1 MKRRGRLLTWVGL
14 CACGMMGAIGT
25 VGVLGTIGCGG
36 EGSDSIPS
44 AAPGGGTQ
52 SATGSS
58 ADPKAEASAKVD
70 AGEPE
75 LAVRAVLEGV
85 RDGKAS
91 PIWTFLPSRYQRD
104 INRLVQDFAG
114 RVDAEVWDRAFVT
127 FKRLL
132 DVARSKKDLLI
143 NNPGLAL
150 REIDQKQLDENWPAL
165 LGLFD
170 TLLTSELKE
179 VKTLK
184 TFDGQKFFAGTGTR
198 FLDQLRTLS
207 STDASDPLGD
217 LATSKISVLDRGP
230 ETARLQIGAAG
241 TPETPSPPRQFI
253 VIDGQWFPSEL
264 AADLQ
269 EALRLG
275 RVSVEAMPRAGTAES
290 RKSWLAVLD
299 ALDTAATAL
308 EKANTVESFNKALAD
323 AQLKVIPLLAT
334 SSSDEPRNSK
344 LVTTITV
351 ILQGAMDEKARRD
364 HIAALRTLSKH
375 QEAPDVTSSNDATT
389 VILTT
394 TQSIQSIVDGIK
406 FGKVTRVDERKRTI
420 TIRPGQLNKPGT

>member
-1 MKRRGRLLTWVGL
+1 MKRWRLQLALVGL
-14 CACGMMGAIGT
+14 CGCGMMGM
-25 VGVLGTIGCGG
+25 LGCGG
-36 EGSDSIPS
+36 ETSDPVESASSSGGPKS
-44 AAPGGGTQ
+44 AAG
-52 SATGSS
+52 AA
-58 ADPKAEASAKVD
+58 ADPKAAVPTTVD
-70 AGEPE
+70 AGEPDQ
-75 LAVRAVLEGV
+75 AVRAVLEGV

-91 PIWTFLPSRYQRD
+91 AIWAFLPSRYQRD

-114 RVDAEVWDRAFVT
+114 RVDAEVWNRTFVT
-127 FKRLL
+127 LKRLL
-132 DVARSKKDLLI
+132 EVARSKKELLI

-150 REIDQKQLDENWPAL
+150 REIDQKQLDEHWPAL

-184 TFDGQKFFAGTGTR
+184 TFDGKEFFAGTGTR
-198 FLDQLRTLS
+198 FLEQLRSLS
-207 STDASDPLGD
+207 STDASDPLGG
-217 LATSKISVLDRGP
+217 LATSRISVIDRGP
-230 ETARLQIGAAG
+230 ETARLQIGEAG

-264 AADLQ
+264 AADLD

-275 RVSVEAMPRAGTAES
+275 RASVESMPRAGTAES

-308 EKANTVESFNKALAD
+308 EKADTVESFNKALAD

-334 SSSDEPRNSK
+334 SSSNEPRESSV
-344 LVTTITV
+344 VTTITV
-351 ILQGAMDEKARRD
+351 VLQGAMDEKARRD
-364 HIAALRTLSKH
+364 HIAVLRTLANSKDV
-375 QEAPDVTSSNDATT
+375 PDVTSSNDATT

-394 TQSIQSIVDGIK
+394 AQSIQSIVDGIK
-406 FGKVTRVDERKRTI
+406 FGKVTRIDERKRTI
-420 TIRPGQLNKPGT
+420 TVRPGQRNKPGS

>member
-1 MKRRGRLLTWVGL
+1 MKRWGLLLALVGL
-14 CACGMMGAIGT
+14 GAY
-25 VGVLGTIGCGG
+25 GVIGCGG
-36 EGSDSIPS
+36 EGSDPSES
-44 AAPGGGTQ
+44 AASGGGPKT
-52 SATGSS
+52 AADT
-58 ADPKAEASAKVD
+58 AVDPKAATPKKD

-75 LAVRAVLEGV
+75 QAVRAVLEGV

-114 RVDAEVWDRAFVT
+114 RVDAEVWDRTFVT
-127 FKRLL
+127 LKRLL
-132 DVARSKKDLLI
+132 EVARSKKDLLL

-184 TFDGQKFFAGTGTR
+184 TFDGKEFFAGTGTT
-198 FLDQLRTLS
+198 FLDQLRSLS
-207 STDASDPLGD
+207 STDASDPLSG

-241 TPETPSPPRQFI
+241 TAETPSPPRQFI

-264 AADLQ
+264 AADLE

-275 RVSVEAMPRAGTAES
+275 RASIESMPKAGTAES

-299 ALDTAATAL
+299 ALDTAAADL
-308 EKANTVESFNKALAD
+308 EKADTVESFNKALAD
-323 AQLKVIPLLAT
+323 AQLSVIPLLAT
-334 SSSDEPRNSK
+334 SNSGEPRKSNVITS
-344 LVTTITV
+344 ITV
-351 ILQGAMDEKARRD
+351 VLQGAMDEEARRT
-364 HIAALRTLSKH
+364 HIAVLRTLAKTKDV
-375 QEAPDVTSSNDATT
+375 PDVTSSNDATT

-394 TQSIQSIVDGIK
+394 TQSIESIVDGIK
-406 FGKVTRVDERKRTI
+406 FGKVTRIDERKRTI
-420 TIRPGQLNKPGT
+420 TVQPGQRNKPGS